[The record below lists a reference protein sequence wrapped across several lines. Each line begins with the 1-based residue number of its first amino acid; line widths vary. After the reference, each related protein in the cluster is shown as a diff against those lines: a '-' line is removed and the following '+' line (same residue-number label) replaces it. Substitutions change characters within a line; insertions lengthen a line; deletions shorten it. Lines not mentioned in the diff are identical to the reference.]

1 MSRSAFWTLSNAELE
16 IASLDASVKYEIL
29 WTIKEMKLCPFLIK
43 KISSVQAT
51 FRQSKLWFLLGDL
64 NRSISPQTPQCGWVT
79 ASAGFDLKR
88 MHVRIPVPSNSTS
101 SWMPEGSCA
110 QQNSTRTNYSVN
122 YVRSCRAG
130 IELLTEVTHPPECL
144 HNSNT
149 HNLKGTECQFR
160 LPFVNNLTALII
172 QMKRNWLFLSELT
185 WWCVLHG

>member
-1 MSRSAFWTLSNAELE
+1 
-16 IASLDASVKYEIL
+16 
-29 WTIKEMKLCPFLIK
+29 
-43 KISSVQAT
+43 
-51 FRQSKLWFLLGDL
+51 
-64 NRSISPQTPQCGWVT
+64 
-79 ASAGFDLKR
+79 
-88 MHVRIPVPSNSTS
+88 
-101 SWMPEGSCA
+101 MPEGSCA

-172 QMKRNWLFLSELT
+172 QMKRNRLFLSELT
-185 WWCVLHG
+185 